1 MGVALSGGR
10 EDDLLQKNFFY
21 PTRTYAFRG
30 AGAWRPPGNATP
42 TFRVPN
48 ESWNPGLSADI
59 LFVSVVVMVLS
70 ENWKTLEEN
79 FRKKI
84 ISAISQNDENYKK
97 YFLQRFSIFWKNHYY
112 YRNKRYIS
120 RKPWISAL
128 IWHPKSGRGP
138 IRRAPRPLAAKS
150 IFCWILWPRGGFF
163 TFWLPWPL

>member
-1 MGVALSGGR
+1 MRQSFPEFSGFQYSERTIASTETNITSAESPWSQLSFGTLKVGVPSSWR
-10 EDDLLQKNFFY
+10 CHPLLPQNNFFY

-30 AGAWRPPGNATP
+30 GRAWRPPGNATP

-84 ISAISQNDENYKK
+84 ISAISQNEEIYKR
-97 YFLQRFSIFWKNHYY
+97 YFLQRFSIFWKNHY
-112 YRNKRYIS
+112 
-120 RKPWISAL
+120 
-128 IWHPKSGRGP
+128 
-138 IRRAPRPLAAKS
+138 
-150 IFCWILWPRGGFF
+150 
-163 TFWLPWPL
+163 